1 MTKES
6 RAYTAAI
13 RARIHDQAWIVP
25 GLAAL
30 DETMEQDGGHDY
42 AHLTRVLVNAT
53 RIAKGEA
60 AHNPD
65 LEVIAAAVTFHDV
78 INLPKNSPD
87 RHLASTKSAEFAVK
101 NLEPYFSE
109 ERLAKIEEAIRTH
122 SYSSGFQPECIE
134 AKIVTDAD
142 RLESL
147 GAFGIARTFYVSGVM
162 GRSILDQS
170 DPFAERREL
179 DDLEFA
185 LDHFPSKLLKLRE
198 RMTTQTGREMAEQ
211 RHRFLEVFLDQVRL
225 EVQDE

>member
-1 MTKES
+1 M
-6 RAYTAAI
+6 
-13 RARIHDQAWIVP
+13 
-25 GLAAL
+25 
-30 DETMEQDGGHDY
+30 
-42 AHLTRVLVNAT
+42 
-53 RIAKGEA
+53 
-60 AHNPD
+60 
-65 LEVIAAAVTFHDV
+65 
-78 INLPKNSPD
+78 
-87 RHLASTKSAEFAVK
+87 
-101 NLEPYFSE
+101 
-109 ERLAKIEEAIRTH
+109 
-122 SYSSGFQPECIE
+122 
-134 AKIVTDAD
+134 TDAD

-185 LDHFPSKLLKLRE
+185 LDHFPAKLLKLRE